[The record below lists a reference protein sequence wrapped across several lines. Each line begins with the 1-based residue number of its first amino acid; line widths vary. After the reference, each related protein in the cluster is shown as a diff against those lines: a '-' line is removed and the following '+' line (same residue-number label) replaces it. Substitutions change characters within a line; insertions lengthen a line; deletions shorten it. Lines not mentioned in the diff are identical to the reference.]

1 MIDIDIEYVKTVA
14 RDAGIA
20 AVARLDGI
28 EKIQTEFKADDSY
41 VTDIDRDTE
50 QFIRG
55 RLAQRY
61 PDFSFQGEEFGRFGA
76 DGAPL
81 WAVDPIDGTT
91 NMVFGIP
98 HWGVSIGLIAG
109 GHAVA
114 GAFYLPRTDEMFWGV
129 RGGGSFCNGKRLHA
143 EDRDTLHPEDT
154 IGFTSSSIRRF
165 NLESIVGRIRSLGS
179 IATEVAYTAR
189 GSLCSH
195 VGCHEGI
202 NDLAA
207 GLCISHEAGCIFAYL
222 TGEPLDIGAMV
233 RDGRTHSPFLIA
245 PPRLAASLR
254 AQLRPR

>member
-1 MIDIDIEYVKTVA
+1 MIDIDIEYVKDIA
-14 RDAGIA
+14 REAGVA
-20 AVARLDGI
+20 AVARLESIGQ
-28 EKIQTEFKADDSY
+28 IQPEFKADDSY

-50 QFIRG
+50 QFIRA
-55 RLAQRY
+55 RLAERY
-61 PDFSFQGEEFGRFGA
+61 PDFAFQGEEFGRVGTE
-76 DGAPL
+76 GAPL

-109 GHAVA
+109 GHSVA

-129 RGGGSFCNGKRLHA
+129 RGGGSFCNGKRLQVV
-143 EDRDTLHPEDT
+143 DRDALHPEDT
-154 IGFTSSSIRRF
+154 IGFTSSAIRRL
-165 NLESIVGRIRSLGS
+165 NLTPLIGRIRSLGS
-179 IATEVAYTAR
+179 IATEVVYTAR

-207 GLCISHEAGCIFAYL
+207 GLCIAQEAGCVFAYL

-233 RDGRTHSPFLIA
+233 RDGRTHSPFVIA
-245 PPRLAASLR
+245 PPNLAALLHD
-254 AQLRPR
+254 QLRPR